1 MKDRK
6 GNEVIFGNLL
16 QSEKFMPAG
25 ATMFCHGYT
34 EEEEGEEGRVILA
47 QQRSG
52 ELPINLTQEE
62 LLNSQWVVTGFK
74 E

>member
-6 GNEVIFGNLL
+6 GNNVIFGNLL

-25 ATMFCHGYT
+25 PTMFCHGYT
-34 EEEEGEEGRVILA
+34 AAEGKVILG

-52 ELPINLTQEE
+52 EVPINLTQEE
-62 LLNSQWVVTGFK
+62 LLDSQWVVTGFK
-74 E
+74 S